1 MGIETFITYM
11 LVGAA
16 VGWVSGQIR
25 VGRAPGLIGS
35 ILLGIMGAFGGG
47 ILLNGM
53 GLVPVSLVGGVIAA
67 GVGAAALLG
76 ACALVFRS

>member
-1 MGIETFITYM
+1 MGIETFIAYV

-35 ILLGIMGAFGGG
+35 ILLGIVGAFGGG

-53 GLVPVSLVGGVIAA
+53 GMVPVSLVGAVIAA
-67 GVGAAALLG
+67 GLGAAALLG
-76 ACALVFRS
+76 VFALFFRS